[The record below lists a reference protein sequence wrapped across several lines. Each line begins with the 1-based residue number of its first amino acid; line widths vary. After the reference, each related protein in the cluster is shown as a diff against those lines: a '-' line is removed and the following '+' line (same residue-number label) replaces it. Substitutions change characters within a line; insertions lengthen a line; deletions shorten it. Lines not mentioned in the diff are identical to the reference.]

1 VRHARIA
8 AWVAAASFA
17 ALALPAC
24 PARAAGDDCAAR
36 LAWIDARLA
45 RTGHRARVWSWS
57 WGLGLGAL
65 TVGSLALVP
74 FVADEER
81 PDWYV
86 SGFTSAVGI
95 LPLMIAPLE
104 VMHDAT
110 DLHARLAVLPADADR
125 CALVAD
131 AERRLARDAEGEAA
145 GRAWW
150 NHALNVAVNGGAGL
164 FLGLAYDRWQSGLV
178 TAVVGTAI
186 GEAMIFTQPVDSV
199 EDERAYRAGAISST
213 VTPMTPL
220 DAGIGGARGGERRF
234 GLILTGSF

>member
-1 VRHARIA
+1 VRPAR
-8 AWVAAASFA
+8 VAALVAAVSFA
-17 ALALPAC
+17 TLVLLPPRRAD
-24 PARAAGDDCAAR
+24 AAGDDCAAR

-86 SGFTSAVGI
+86 SAFTSAVGI
-95 LPLMIAPLE
+95 VPLVLAPLD
-104 VMHDAT
+104 VMHDST
-110 DLHARLAVLPADADR
+110 ELHARLAALPADADR
-125 CALVAD
+125 CALVED

-186 GEAMIFTQPVDSV
+186 GEAMIFTQPVDTI
-199 EDERAYRAGAISST
+199 DDARAYRAGDLTWT
-213 VTPMTPL
+213 VIPMTRPS
-220 DAGIGGARGGERRF
+220 AGAGAERRF
-234 GLILTGSF
+234 GLVLSGSF